1 MALRDG
7 KPRGL
12 FRRNPGGPMSHR
24 DLQSEFGVA
33 YVRAVVHA
41 AGFFAQEANRLLD
54 GDGVDLT
61 VFLRG
66 VGGVVRSPRLD
77 LQVKTTGA
85 GAVGD
90 PFPYDLDAKNYGELI
105 STDWQIPRIL
115 VVVLVPPDS
124 ADWVDASEDR
134 LVLRRCGYWLSLRG
148 QPPTTNTA
156 TQRVWVPRAQVF
168 HMDPLRALM
177 ARVRAGGSP

>member
-1 MALRDG
+1 
-7 KPRGL
+7 
-12 FRRNPGGPMSHR
+12 MSQR

-33 YVRAVVHA
+33 YVHAVAHA
-41 AGFFAQEANRLLD
+41 AGFFVQEANRILD

-61 VFLRG
+61 VFQRG

-90 PFPYDLDAKNYGELI
+90 PFPYDLDAKNYGELS

-115 VVVLVPPDS
+115 VVVLVP
-124 ADWVDASEDR
+124 ADPAEWVGADEDH
-134 LVLRRCGYWLSLRG
+134 L
-148 QPPTTNTA
+148 
-156 TQRVWVPRAQVF
+156 
-168 HMDPLRALM
+168 
-177 ARVRAGGSP
+177 VRAGGSP